1 MKFSKLQM
9 AGNNVGVAWAP
20 KATVLFG
27 NLDDALDNQEATK
40 RAPKALTRTTSDL
53 FDIVGSFDH
62 LHLDPLG
69 GGNIQ
74 PCSPQFIFTEAMK
87 ALGPVQGPLSA
98 FPSLRSGG
106 EPSSP
111 LNGATHALS

>member
-1 MKFSKLQM
+1 M
-9 AGNNVGVAWAP
+9 AGNNVGVAWALG
-20 KATVLFG
+20 ATVLFG

-40 RAPKALTRTTSDL
+40 RAPKALTRPTRDS

-74 PCSPQFIFTEAMK
+74 SCSPQSIFTEAME

-98 FPSLRSGG
+98 FPSLRLGG